1 MEPIYMTEEGYNN
14 LLNEIR
20 KLEEV
25 DRPEVI
31 REISEAR
38 EKGDLS
44 ENAEYSAAKEKQ
56 SVLEDK
62 IGHLRMQLANVKI
75 LDTSKMDASKVQ
87 ILSKVTIL
95 DMKRNKE
102 KTYTIVSD
110 NESNQR
116 EGKIAVSTPI
126 AKALLGKK
134 VNDEVDIE
142 VPAGTLRFKV
152 LNISF

>member
-1 MEPIYMTEEGYNN
+1 MTEEGYNN

-62 IGHLRMQLANVKI
+62 IGHLRMQLANVRI

>member
-1 MEPIYMTEEGYNN
+1 MDPIYMTEEGYNN

-20 KLEEV
+20 KLEEI

-152 LNISF
+152 LDISF

>member
-1 MEPIYMTEEGYNN
+1 MDPIYMTEEGYNN

-62 IGHLRMQLANVKI
+62 IGHLRIQLANVRI
-75 LDTSKMDASKVQ
+75 LDTSKMDTSKVQ

>member
-1 MEPIYMTEEGYNN
+1 MDPIYMTEEGYNN

-20 KLEEV
+20 KLEEI

-95 DMKRNKE
+95 DMKRDKE

>member
-1 MEPIYMTEEGYNN
+1 MTEEGTTAYSSTRSANSRRWIARDDH
-14 LLNEIR
+14 EVSKHAR
-20 KLEEV
+20 KG
-25 DRPEVI
+25 RPLQLI
-31 REISEAR
+31 
-38 EKGDLS
+38 
-44 ENAEYSAAKEKQ
+44 EYSAAKEKQ

-62 IGHLRMQLANVKI
+62 ISAPAYAAGKRED

-116 EGKIAVSTPI
+116 EERSLYP
-126 AKALLGKK
+126 
-134 VNDEVDIE
+134 
-142 VPAGTLRFKV
+142 PP
-152 LNISF
+152 

>member
-1 MEPIYMTEEGYNN
+1 MDPIYMTEEGYNN